1 VSWLAASLVLSIV
14 LTVVLNLALRL
25 FPGAGRRLGSS
36 LERMAESRPDEP
48 DEPEDRGRVR
58 VVFPW
63 RTMLLVSVVGT
74 VVLNLVLLLRR

>member
-1 VSWLAASLVLSIV
+1 MSWLAASLVLSVV

-36 LERMAESRPDEP
+36 LERMAAPRPDQ
-48 DEPEDRGRVR
+48 PEDRGRVR